1 MRRLSVNGHFNR
13 VRDDS
18 DRVLLKVDPE
28 VVYVRKGLRS
38 VGDLRRNRKSGV
50 KFDLAFVSAKH
61 PESWKDEELGYM
73 ALVDPSFVHLD
84 P

>member
-1 MRRLSVNGHFNR
+1 M
-13 VRDDS
+13 RDDS
-18 DRVLLKVDPE
+18 HGVLLELDPE

-38 VGDLRRNRKSGV
+38 VGNLRRSRKSGV

-61 PESWKDEELGYM
+61 PESWKEDELGYM
-73 ALVDPSFVHLD
+73 ALVDPSFVHMD